1 MGATS
6 SSMDSLP
13 PALSQRGEADPAPS
27 PAVVSCRSRPCTAG
41 VGSGIVGT
49 IGSPDL
55 LQLLAPGS
63 RATAAGLDKGTLNV
77 VREAGPAIAP
87 FLPAHPALHP
97 ALLLALLPL
106 LLLLNRHN
114 RATLQKGWSWM
125 LFTTG
130 ALVEPLRTRRHII
143 HDQHYLDRMLEA
155 EFGADSDA
163 GQQGSRRPRQAS
175 SGSDREATSGGQ
187 GESND
192 AERPRRRSSDPDS
205 GRGSSRSRQP

>member
-1 MGATS
+1 MGAIS
-6 SSMDSLP
+6 STMPSLQL
-13 PALSQRGEADPAPS
+13 ALSQRGEADLAPS

-77 VREAGPAIAP
+77 GREAGPAIAP
-87 FLPAHPALHP
+87 FLPDHPALLP

-143 HDQHYLDRMLEA
+143 HDRPYLDKMLEA

-163 GQQGSRRPRQAS
+163 GPQGSRRPRQAS

>member
-1 MGATS
+1 MV
-6 SSMDSLP
+6 SLP
-13 PALSQRGEADPAPS
+13 PALNQRGEADPAL
-27 PAVVSCRSRPCTAG
+27 ATLKSCPGTAG
-41 VGSGIVGT
+41 VVGVPVGT
-49 IGSPDL
+49 IGNQDL
-55 LQLLAPGS
+55 LQAM
-63 RATAAGLDKGTLNV
+63 AAGRQANAAALHQGTSIKGQG
-77 VREAGPAIAP
+77 AGPAIP
-87 FLPAHPALHP
+87 QLLPAHPALHP

-114 RATLQKGWSWM
+114 RATPQKGWSWM

-163 GQQGSRRPRQAS
+163 GPQGSRRPRQAS

>member
-1 MGATS
+1 MV
-6 SSMDSLP
+6 SLS
-13 PALSQRGEADPAPS
+13 PALNQGGEYDPAL
-27 PAVVSCRSRPCTAG
+27 ATLKSRPGTAG
-41 VGSGIVGT
+41 LVGGTVGT
-49 IGSPDL
+49 IGNQDL
-55 LQLLAPGS
+55 LQAMAAG
-63 RATAAGLDKGTLNV
+63 RQATAAALQHGTSIKGQG
-77 VREAGPAIAP
+77 AGPAIP
-87 FLPAHPALHP
+87 QLLPAHPALHP

-114 RATLQKGWSWM
+114 RATLQKGWSWL

-143 HDQHYLDRMLEA
+143 HDRPYLDKILEA

-163 GQQGSRRPRQAS
+163 GPQGSRRPRQAS

-187 GESND
+187 GDGND
-192 AERPRRRSSDPDS
+192 PERPRRRSSDPDS

>member
-1 MGATS
+1 MP
-6 SSMDSLP
+6 SLL
-13 PALSQRGEADPAPS
+13 PALSQRGEADPAPP

-77 VREAGPAIAP
+77 SREAGPAIAP
-87 FLPAHPALHP
+87 FLQAHP

-130 ALVEPLRTRRHII
+130 ALVEPLRTRRHVI
-143 HDQHYLDRMLEA
+143 HDRRYLDKMLEA

-163 GQQGSRRPRQAS
+163 GPEGSRRPRQAS

-192 AERPRRRSSDPDS
+192 AERTRRRSSDPDS

>member
-1 MGATS
+1 MP
-6 SSMDSLP
+6 SLP
-13 PALSQRGEADPAPS
+13 PALSQRGEADPAPP
-27 PAVVSCRSRPCTAG
+27 PAVVSCRSRPGTARL
-41 VGSGIVGT
+41 VCGIAGT

-77 VREAGPAIAP
+77 GREVDPAIAP
-87 FLPAHPALHP
+87 FLPAHP

-114 RATLQKGWSWM
+114 RATVQKGWSWM
-125 LFTTG
+125 LFTIG
-130 ALVEPLRTRRHII
+130 ALVEPLRTRRHVI
-143 HDQHYLDRMLEA
+143 HDRRYLDKMLEA

-163 GQQGSRRPRQAS
+163 GPQGSRRPRQAS

-192 AERPRRRSSDPDS
+192 AERTRRRSSDPDS